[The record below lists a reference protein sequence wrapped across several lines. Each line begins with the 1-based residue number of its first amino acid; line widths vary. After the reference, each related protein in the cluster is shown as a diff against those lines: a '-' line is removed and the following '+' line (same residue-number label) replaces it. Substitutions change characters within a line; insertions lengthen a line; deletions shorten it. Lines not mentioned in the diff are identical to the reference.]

1 MLRDPKVCGMI
12 VAVNGRIEWLDV
24 FSDPSLF
31 RKVAPSLLHSA
42 AVQALAKRSQ
52 TQTFRNPSVAEAK
65 AFLEQ
70 TQQARRKVKELETEY
85 LRRERLETSS
95 IVGFITDVKP
105 YAKQKPAP
113 AMHMNAFRR

>member
-1 MLRDPKVCGMI
+1 MI

-52 TQTFRNPSVAEAK
+52 AKTFRIPSLAEAK

-70 TQQARRKVKELETEY
+70 AQRTQRKVKEFETGH
-85 LRRERLETSS
+85 LRRERFETSS
-95 IVGFITDVKP
+95 VVGFINEVKSG
-105 YAKQKPAP
+105 AGRQKSAP
-113 AMHMNAFRR
+113 ALHMNAFRR